1 MSPID
6 TYWLEPERVL
16 AGEYPGD
23 PYRESAEVK
32 LAWLA
37 RRGVRLYVDL
47 TEEGEAGL
55 RPYAGL
61 LDGARHRRFPI
72 QDVSVP
78 TVGEMVEILDAIDSC
93 RAARE
98 PVYVHCW
105 GGVGRTGTVAG
116 CHLVRHGLDGEAAL
130 TRLAE
135 LRAGC
140 RKAYRRSPE
149 TEEQEDFVRRWRPGR

>member
-1 MSPID
+1 MTPID
-6 TYWLEPERVL
+6 TYWLESGLIL

-23 PYRESAEVK
+23 PYGEPAQVK

-37 RRGVRLYVDL
+37 GQGVRVFVDL
-47 TEEGEAGL
+47 TQSGEHGL
-55 RPYAGL
+55 RPYAQL
-61 LDGARHRRFPI
+61 LAGARHRRFPI
-72 QDVSVP
+72 RDVSVP
-78 TVGEMVEILDAIDSC
+78 APRGMVEILDTIDAC
-93 RAARE
+93 RAAGE

-130 TRLAE
+130 ARLAE